1 MAKRMAALHS
11 AHQVCIST
19 CQNDVLM
26 VVGGR
31 SPVDPKK
38 KVKISKIRDVFS
50 DSSTTSD
57 RIAKWIAEYDSPS
70 QISLNAPWNDVP
82 LVVEASASVA

>member
-1 MAKRMAALHS
+1 
-11 AHQVCIST
+11 
-19 CQNDVLM
+19 M

-31 SPVDPKK
+31 LPVDPKK

-57 RIAKWIAEYDSPS
+57 RTGKWITGFDSLHK
-70 QISLNAPWNDVP
+70 IRLNTHRNDFLIVFGAP
-82 LVVEASASVA
+82 ASVA